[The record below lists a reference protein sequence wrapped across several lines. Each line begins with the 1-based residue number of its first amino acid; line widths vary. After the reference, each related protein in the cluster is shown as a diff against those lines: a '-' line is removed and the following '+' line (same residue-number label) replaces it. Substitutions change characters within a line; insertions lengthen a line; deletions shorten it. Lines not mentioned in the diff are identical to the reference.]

1 MLNKIKM
8 KIQSKY
14 VLAIVPARKGSLRLK
29 NKHIKKIGKKK
40 LIDFTFDAI
49 KRSKK
54 ITKTILLSNDEK
66 VIKIAKKKNFIEIY
80 NRPKQ
85 ISKSTSPSREYVK
98 FAIEKF
104 LSRNYFIPEYILIL
118 QPTTPFRDYKDIDRS
133 IGIIYK
139 KKINSLISV
148 TEPIQDPS
156 ECIYINKKKKI
167 SQVHIPEIQN
177 NHPKG
182 NQQSRVKT
190 FFIDGSIFLF
200 KTTFF
205 LKKNFF
211 FDKNTELMIIDKI
224 KGIDIN
230 DSIDLEIANKL
241 KL

>member
-49 KRSKK
+49 KKSKK

-156 ECIYINKKKKI
+156 ECIYINKKKKFPKYIYQKYKTIILKEI
-167 SQVHIPEIQN
+167 S
-177 NHPKG
+177 
-182 NQQSRVKT
+182 NQELKL
-190 FFIDGSIFLF
+190 FLLTAQYF
-200 KTTFF
+200 YLKRLFF
-205 LKKNFF
+205 LKKTFF
-211 FDKNTELMIIDKI
+211 LIRILN
-224 KGIDIN
+224 
-230 DSIDLEIANKL
+230 
-241 KL
+241 

>member
-1 MLNKIKM
+1 MM
-8 KIQSKY
+8 
-14 VLAIVPARKGSLRLK
+14 
-29 NKHIKKIGKKK
+29 KK
-40 LIDFTFDAI
+40 L
-49 KRSKK
+49 SKQQ
-54 ITKTILLSNDEK
+54 
-66 VIKIAKKKNFIEIY
+66 KKKNFIEIY

-104 LSRNYFIPEYILIL
+104 LSRNHFIPEYILIL

-167 SQVHIPEIQN
+167 SQVHIPKIQN

-241 KL
+241 KLQIIQ